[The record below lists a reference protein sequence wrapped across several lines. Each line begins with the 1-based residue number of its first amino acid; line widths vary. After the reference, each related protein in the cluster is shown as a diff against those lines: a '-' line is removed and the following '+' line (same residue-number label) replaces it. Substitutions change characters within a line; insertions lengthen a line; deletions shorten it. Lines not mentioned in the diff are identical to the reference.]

1 MESIFVF
8 SKIEG
13 FDLPYHSLVKNLTS
27 LIMTFVIFKYV
38 VSDNGNLSVAG
49 NCIDDFVSVWV
60 ISNGIKSDKAFTVIE
75 IETIFINECN
85 FVEFNHF
92 SNSFLFDIAVRQWA
106 RSIVTMTDK
115 ELRKEKDDL
124 LDYLFEKISK
134 VKSNTDLKEILK
146 KVDELNVYLDK
157 NDSPLENLLDTITQ
171 NLSTS
176 IQTKIKRKLHD
187 IFDKYDKKSKA
198 DELIYTD
205 SDRQKIQELI
215 RQINEIC
222 DKNFWDRF
230 KTVLGIG
237 T

>member
-1 MESIFVF
+1 
-8 SKIEG
+8 
-13 FDLPYHSLVKNLTS
+13 
-27 LIMTFVIFKYV
+27 
-38 VSDNGNLSVAG
+38 
-49 NCIDDFVSVWV
+49 
-60 ISNGIKSDKAFTVIE
+60 
-75 IETIFINECN
+75 
-85 FVEFNHF
+85 
-92 SNSFLFDIAVRQWA
+92 
-106 RSIVTMTDK
+106 MTDK

-124 LDYLFEKISK
+124 LDYSFEKISK

>member
-1 MESIFVF
+1 
-8 SKIEG
+8 
-13 FDLPYHSLVKNLTS
+13 
-27 LIMTFVIFKYV
+27 
-38 VSDNGNLSVAG
+38 
-49 NCIDDFVSVWV
+49 
-60 ISNGIKSDKAFTVIE
+60 
-75 IETIFINECN
+75 
-85 FVEFNHF
+85 
-92 SNSFLFDIAVRQWA
+92 
-106 RSIVTMTDK
+106 MTDK

-222 DKNFWDRF
+222 NKNFWDRF

>member
-1 MESIFVF
+1 
-8 SKIEG
+8 
-13 FDLPYHSLVKNLTS
+13 
-27 LIMTFVIFKYV
+27 
-38 VSDNGNLSVAG
+38 
-49 NCIDDFVSVWV
+49 
-60 ISNGIKSDKAFTVIE
+60 
-75 IETIFINECN
+75 
-85 FVEFNHF
+85 
-92 SNSFLFDIAVRQWA
+92 
-106 RSIVTMTDK
+106 MTDK

-176 IQTKIKRKLHD
+176 IQTKIKHKLHD
-187 IFDKYDKKSKA
+187 IFDKYDKKNKA
-198 DELIYTD
+198 GELIYTD

-215 RQINEIC
+215 KQINEIC

>member
-1 MESIFVF
+1 
-8 SKIEG
+8 
-13 FDLPYHSLVKNLTS
+13 
-27 LIMTFVIFKYV
+27 
-38 VSDNGNLSVAG
+38 
-49 NCIDDFVSVWV
+49 
-60 ISNGIKSDKAFTVIE
+60 
-75 IETIFINECN
+75 
-85 FVEFNHF
+85 
-92 SNSFLFDIAVRQWA
+92 
-106 RSIVTMTDK
+106 MTDK

-198 DELIYTD
+198 DELIYID